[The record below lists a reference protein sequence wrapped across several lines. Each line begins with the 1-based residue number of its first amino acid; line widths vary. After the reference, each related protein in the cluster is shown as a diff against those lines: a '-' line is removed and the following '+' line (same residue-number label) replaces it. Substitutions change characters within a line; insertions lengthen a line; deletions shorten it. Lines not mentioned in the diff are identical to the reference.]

1 LSIPRNAVIRPLEPT
16 DFEAVGKLAHTI
28 WSAHYI
34 TMITQAQIDYML
46 AGRFSAEN
54 LARYIDS
61 NERWM
66 EVFEVDGKLVGYCSY
81 ARTTTASEM
90 KLEQLYLL
98 PNLHGK
104 GLGSHLLNHVERR
117 AKELGASTLIL
128 QVNKQN
134 EKAIRAYRR
143 NGFDVREE
151 IVLDIG
157 NGYVMD
163 DYIMHKRLC

>member
-1 LSIPRNAVIRPLEPT
+1 LSTRTDAVIRPLET
-16 DFEAVGKLAHTI
+16 ADFEAVAKLAHTI

-46 AGRFSAEN
+46 AGRFTAEN
-54 LARYIDS
+54 LMRYVDS
-61 NERWM
+61 DVRWM
-66 EVFEVDGKLVGYCSY
+66 EVLEVGGELVGYCSY
-81 ARTTTASEM
+81 ACTDRASEI

-98 PNLHGK
+98 PTLHGK
-104 GLGSHLLNHVERR
+104 GLGSHLLHHVERR
-117 AKELGASTLIL
+117 AQTLGAETLFL

-163 DYIMHKRLC
+163 DYIMQKRLR